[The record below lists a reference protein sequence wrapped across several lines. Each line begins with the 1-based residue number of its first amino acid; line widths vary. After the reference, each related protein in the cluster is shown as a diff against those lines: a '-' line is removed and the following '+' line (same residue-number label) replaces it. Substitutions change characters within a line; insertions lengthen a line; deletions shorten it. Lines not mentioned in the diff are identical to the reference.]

1 MRSFPPLSFSF
12 PPHIVFL
19 YLLPRICRFLSLDLY
34 VFTTYY
40 HKMIRE
46 VQRIDHIE
54 FDSAKYTASF
64 SGITVPISL
73 IKVTEGEDCGR
84 KRLTV
89 VYNGEVYVLRSYTSD
104 AAEITSAEHR
114 IADAVKAYHAA
125 CKAHEADLRKQARE
139 EKRRNGKLAQ
149 MKERMEYAQENALR
163 IDKRKGRVH
172 FSGRDVSALDIIMEV
187 SEYGGC
193 KRLTIEYN
201 DQLFTLAP
209 PPQNKPFTQKMMNAK
224 IDMIYR
230 DYLKARERALDF
242 DGN

>member
-1 MRSFPPLSFSF
+1 
-12 PPHIVFL
+12 
-19 YLLPRICRFLSLDLY
+19 
-34 VFTTYY
+34 
-40 HKMIRE
+40 MIRE
-46 VQRIDHIE
+46 VQRIDHIG

-73 IKVTEGEDCGR
+73 ISVTEGEDCGR

-89 VYNGEVYVLRSYTSD
+89 TYNGEVYVLRSYTSD

-125 CKAHEADLRKQARE
+125 CKAHEAGLKKQARE

-163 IDKRKGRVH
+163 IDKKHGRVH
-172 FSGRDVSALDIIMEV
+172 FSGHDVSALDIVMEV

-201 DQLFTLAP
+201 DQMFTLAP
-209 PPQNKPFTQKMMNAK
+209 PPQNKPFTQKMMNTK
-224 IDMIYR
+224 IDMLYN